1 VKRSEEEPGSLSALL
16 LGVTVCARSAIF
28 CGSCTGER
36 QEAKNEGKRVY
47 GWAWG
52 FVLAV
57 FAASRLFYLLGA
69 TLLAPIVPISPLQR
83 QTSIFPFDTL
93 SIWATFDGEH
103 YVSVAESG
111 YAQDSPAFF
120 PLYPLLVRLS
130 TALFGG
136 SSREALSLLTGSS
149 SPW

>member
-120 PLYPLLVRLS
+120 PFTPCSCACPPHYSAGP
-130 TALFGG
+130 
-136 SSREALSLLTGSS
+136 SREALSLLTGSS